1 MYTIENIMSTH
12 KRLKRTP
19 DAMWK
24 AFVSAAINERKLP
37 GWIRIIF
44 RADFIVSKCYYPW
57 SYVAHTG
64 NYLN

>member
-1 MYTIENIMSTH
+1 MLMFTIENIISTH

-24 AFVSAAINERKLP
+24 AFVSAAMNEKKLP

-44 RADFIVSKCYYPW
+44 RADFIVQKCYHPW

-64 NYLN
+64 